1 MKVIT
6 ITNFKGGI
14 AKTTTTSVLGA
25 CLKRKGYAVLCIEFD
40 PQGNL
45 SRNLRKDEVKGLRE
59 AMEYCIE
66 NHSKVKKHRFVREVI
81 VSQEPYDII
90 PAGVDLAYLDKRLI
104 NTKNGQMVLNY
115 LIKIGKLDEIYD
127 FVLIDT
133 SPTFGYFLMNAFT
146 ASDFVLA
153 PVHENAES
161 VDGLIS
167 LNEKVEMARK
177 FYNNRVRICGI
188 LRSMWTPKHNLAKML
203 DEDFKDVAKEM
214 GTIVF
219 DTFIRETISV
229 PEASYLNE
237 NLLDYNIKCTA
248 ARDYLAFTDEF
259 LKKVIGYEQ

>member
-25 CLKRKGYAVLCIEFD
+25 CLKRKGYKVLCIEFD

-45 SRNLRKDEVKGLRE
+45 SRNLRKNETKGLRE

-66 NHSKVKKHRFVREVI
+66 NHSKVEKYHFVRGSI
-81 VSQEPYDII
+81 VSQKNYDII
-90 PAGVDLAYLDKRLI
+90 PSGIELAYLDKRLI

-115 LIKIGKLDEIYD
+115 LIKVGRLAEIYD

-161 VDGLIS
+161 VDGLIN
-167 LNEKVEMARK
+167 LNEKVEMARN
-177 FYNNRVRICGI
+177 FYNDRVRICGI
-188 LRSMWTPKHNLAKML
+188 IRSMWTPKHNLAKML
-203 DEDFKDVAKEM
+203 DEDFKNVAEQI

-219 DTFIRETISV
+219 ETFIRETISV

-237 NLLDYNIKCTA
+237 NLIDYNINCTA
-248 ARDYLAFTDEF
+248 AQDYLAFTDEF
-259 LKKVIGYEQ
+259 LKRVIEHE